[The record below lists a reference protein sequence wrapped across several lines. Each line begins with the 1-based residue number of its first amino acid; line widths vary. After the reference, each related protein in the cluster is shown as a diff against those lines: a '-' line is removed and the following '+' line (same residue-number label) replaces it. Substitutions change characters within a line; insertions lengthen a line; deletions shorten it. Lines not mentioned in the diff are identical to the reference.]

1 MNQKHIRI
9 TTNNGHVDHDNQPL
23 KNGNEEAVWD
33 SGTGES
39 FRIVFRGD
47 CPFSKSTF
55 DVPAGGSVGS
65 GTPIANAAEKSYKYD
80 VVGPGGT
87 NDPTIIIQK

>member
-23 KNGNEEAVWD
+23 TSNDEAVWD
-33 SGTGES
+33 SGTGAA

-47 CPFSKSTF
+47 SPFDKHTF
-55 DVPAGGSVGS
+55 EVPAGGSVDS
-65 GTPIANAAEKSYKYD
+65 GAPTANAAAKSYKYD
-80 VVGPGGT
+80 VVGPDGT
-87 NDPTIIIQK
+87 NDPTIIIQR